1 VILSYGMTNIEIAKI
16 LRKVAAAYTILNESR
31 FRIIA
36 YENAATAIEHLT
48 SELKD
53 LWDDNKLQ
61 EVPTIGTSII
71 THLNEL
77 FEKGRVAYW
86 EQTFKKVPS
95 AVFPLLDIPGIGPK
109 TAYKLVV
116 HLKLDNEN
124 KAIEYLK
131 KAADEHLISSI
142 AGFGDRSEKE
152 IVESVKLYEKG
163 LVKENRLNINQAD
176 EIASQIISYLRNGEI
191 LGSLRRRVATIGD
204 IDLAVPTDKPLEVIS
219 SFLNYPLATE
229 VIEKGPTG
237 ASIRLT
243 NGRQVDLRVVEPSR
257 WGSMLQYFT
266 GSKYHNIK
274 LREYALK
281 KGLSL
286 SEYGIKKVKTETI
299 EKFENEKEFYNYLGL
314 DYILPELREDGG
326 EIEAASRHQLP
337 ELVKLS
343 DVKGDLQMHSSFAQN
358 TSHDSGLSSI
368 KELQLK
374 AKSLGYEYIGITDHN
389 PSTKNHTKDQLIEEL
404 KKRSEEFERLNKSNN
419 NPRVINLL
427 EVDIQPNG
435 DLPLPDK
442 ALEYLEA
449 FLVSIHS
456 EFRMTRDEMT
466 DRVIKGLSHP
476 KAKILAHPTGRLLG
490 KREGFELNWDKIF
503 EFCLKNDKVVEIN
516 CYPDRLDLPDTLVR
530 EAVKKGVKL
539 SLGTDSHIAD
549 DLTNMK
555 YGLDVARRG
564 WAQKS
569 DIINTWSYNK
579 MIKWIRG

>member
-1 VILSYGMTNIEIAKI
+1 M
-16 LRKVAAAYTILNESR
+16 
-31 FRIIA
+31 
-36 YENAATAIEHLT
+36 
-48 SELKD
+48 
-53 LWDDNKLQ
+53 
-61 EVPTIGTSII
+61 
-71 THLNEL
+71 
-77 FEKGRVAYW
+77 
-86 EQTFKKVPS
+86 
-95 AVFPLLDIPGIGPK
+95 
-109 TAYKLVV
+109 
-116 HLKLDNEN
+116 
-124 KAIEYLK
+124 
-131 KAADEHLISSI
+131 
-142 AGFGDRSEKE
+142 
-152 IVESVKLYEKG
+152 
-163 LVKENRLNINQAD
+163 
-176 EIASQIISYLRNGEI
+176 
-191 LGSLRRRVATIGD
+191 
-204 IDLAVPTDKPLEVIS
+204 
-219 SFLNYPLATE
+219 
-229 VIEKGPTG
+229 
-237 ASIRLT
+237 
-243 NGRQVDLRVVEPSR
+243 RQVGHTP
-257 WGSMLQYFT
+257 
-266 GSKYHNIK
+266 
-274 LREYALK
+274 
-281 KGLSL
+281 
-286 SEYGIKKVKTETI
+286 
-299 EKFENEKEFYNYLGL
+299 L
-314 DYILPELREDGG
+314 D
-326 EIEAASRHQLP
+326 A
-337 ELVKLS
+337 V
-343 DVKGDLQMHSSFAQN
+343 
-358 TSHDSGLSSI
+358 
-368 KELQLK
+368 
-374 AKSLGYEYIGITDHN
+374 LGYEYIGITDHN